1 MCVSDKT
8 HLTANER
15 GRKCASLFASP
26 WISPLV
32 LRFFGALAIIGIL
45 FSATKGR
52 AQSTQDE
59 YRVKA
64 AFLFHFAQLVRW
76 PPNFPSD
83 SPDSFLLCTVDG
95 DPFHGALES
104 TMAGKQIGSRMI
116 HIRHVMYN
124 QINECTML
132 FIGQNE
138 DSHLK
143 DLLASLENAPILTVG
158 EADDFIDAGGMIQ
171 FLMEGNK
178 IRFSINRRAAEK
190 ANLTISSQMLLL
202 AKRVIERSEGK
213 GR

>member
-8 HLTANER
+8 HLTVNVQGWE
-15 GRKCASLFASP
+15 CASLFAPP
-26 WISPLV
+26 WVARRTLSCFV
-32 LRFFGALAIIGIL
+32 TLAIIGIL
-45 FSATKGR
+45 FNATKGR

-76 PPNFPSD
+76 PPNAPSD
-83 SPDSFLLCTVDG
+83 SPDSFLLCTVGD
-95 DPFHGALES
+95 DPFHGDLES
-104 TMAGKQIGSRMI
+104 MMVGKQIGSRMI
-116 HIRHVMYN
+116 HIRHIQN
-124 QINECTML
+124 EPLKECTML

-143 DLLASLENAPILTVG
+143 DLLASLQNAPILTVG
-158 EADDFIDAGGMIQ
+158 EADDFLDTGGMIQ

-178 IRFSINRRAAEK
+178 IRFSINRRAAEQ

-202 AKRVIERSEGK
+202 AKRVIEPSKAGK
-213 GR
+213 E